1 MYDFSRRS
9 FLQATGAVSALT
21 LAGCVTTSSKARV
34 IVVGGGFGGATA
46 AKYVKFFDPSVDV
59 TLIEQN
65 KTYTTCPFSNA
76 YLGGLVKFG
85 DITHNFSAMAGH
97 GVKVVNDMVTGV
109 DPVKKTVT
117 TKGGQSM
124 SYDRLIMSPGI
135 DFRWD
140 TIEGYDAAAAELV
153 PHAWKAGPQSQL
165 LRKQLEAMDDGGVVA
180 IAPPPNP
187 FRCPPGPYE
196 RASLIAHYLKANKPR
211 SKVLILDAKDKFSK
225 QGLFTEGW
233 KIHYGDMIE
242 WVPAAKD
249 GKVLGVDAKTRT
261 LKTDFTEHK
270 VAVANVIPAQSAN
283 MLAAKAGLTDK
294 SGWCPINL
302 ATFESKLHP
311 GVHVI
316 GDAAIASGM
325 PKSGNAANTQA
336 KVCATA
342 VVDMLAGRT
351 PGTPKTTN
359 TCYSLITSDHGIS
372 VTAVYELGPKKY
384 GGVKGSGGLTPKAAG
399 REFWKQESRNARGWY
414 ANIAE
419 DIWG

>member
-1 MYDFSRRS
+1 MFYISRRG
-9 FLQATGAVSALT
+9 FLQGTGAVSALT
-21 LAGCVTTSSKARV
+21 LAGCVTTQSKARV
-34 IVVGGGFGGATA
+34 VVVGGGFGGATA
-46 AKYVKFFDPSVDV
+46 AKYIKWFDPSVDV
-59 TLIEQN
+59 TLVEM
-65 KTYTTCPFSNA
+65 KTQYTTCPFSNA
-76 YLGGLVKFG
+76 YLGGLVKFD
-85 DITHNFSAMAGH
+85 DITHGYGAMGKR
-97 GVKVVNDMVTGV
+97 GIKVVNDMVTGV
-109 DPVKKTVT
+109 DPVKKVVT
-117 TKGGQSM
+117 TKGGQNL

-135 DFRWD
+135 DFRWE
-140 TIEGYDAAAAELV
+140 TIEGYDEAAAELV
-153 PHAWKAGPQSQL
+153 PHAWKAGPQTAM
-165 LRKQLEAMDDGGVVA
+165 LRKQLEAMEDGGLVV
-180 IAPPPNP
+180 IASPPNP

-196 RASLIAHYLKANKPR
+196 RASMIANYLKAHKPR
-211 SKVLILDAKDKFSK
+211 SKVLVLDAKDKFSK
-225 QGLFTEGW
+225 QGLFMEGW

-261 LKTDFTEHK
+261 VKTDFTEHK
-270 VAVANVIPAQSAN
+270 AAVANVIPAQKAN
-283 MLAAKAGLTDK
+283 MLAANAGLTDK

-336 KVCATA
+336 KVCAA
-342 VVDMLAGRT
+342 VVTDLLAGRT
-351 PGTPKTTN
+351 PGLPKTTN
-359 TCYSLITSDHGIS
+359 TCYSLITGDHGIS
-372 VTAVYELGPKKY
+372 VTAVYELGADKY
-384 GGVKGSGGLTPKAAG
+384 GGVKGSGGLTPANAG